1 MQEEINA
8 LKNELHKVKERLSA
22 VEYKADHPHA
32 TISERIMALRN
43 MDKQERTT
51 EQKMIDRM
59 TIAMQVSTVILLLSL
74 SALVISKIFT
84 LI

>member
-1 MQEEINA
+1 MQEEIDA
-8 LKNELHKVKERLSA
+8 LRNELHEVKERLAA

-32 TISERIMALRN
+32 TIAERIAALRS
-43 MDKQERTT
+43 MDEEKRTA
-51 EQKMIDRM
+51 EQKWIDRM

-74 SALVISKIFT
+74 SALVIFKVFT